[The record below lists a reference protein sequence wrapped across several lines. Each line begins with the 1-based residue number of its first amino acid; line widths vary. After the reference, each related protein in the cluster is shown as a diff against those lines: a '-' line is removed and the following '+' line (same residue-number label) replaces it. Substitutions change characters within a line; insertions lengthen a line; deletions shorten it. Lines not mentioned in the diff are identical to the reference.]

1 MYNNAHRD
9 SRADRS
15 SQSPLSTRLMRGTTG
30 RATRT
35 LKNWHADSSATA
47 LPDSAPRAQSRQEGT
62 GRRTTS
68 VRVLLSLLLASALV
82 PALASCASPNADA
95 VRQSPPSS
103 GQSQSANTNQKRLE
117 EEEQK
122 RQQEAAERAAAEQA
136 AAEAAAAEQAAAEQA
151 AAEAA
156 AAEQA
161 AAEEALRQ
169 QQARNSA
176 PSSVYYANCKEARNA
191 GAAPLHSGDPG
202 YRAGLDR
209 DHDGIACV

>member
-136 AAEAAAAEQAAAEQA
+136 AAEAAAAEQAAAE
-151 AAEAA
+151 
-156 AAEQA
+156 
-161 AAEEALRQ
+161 EALRQ

>member
-1 MYNNAHRD
+1 
-9 SRADRS
+9 
-15 SQSPLSTRLMRGTTG
+15 MRGTTG

-209 DHDGIACV
+209 DHDGIACE

>member
-151 AAEAA
+151 
-156 AAEQA
+156 
-161 AAEEALRQ
+161 LRQ

-209 DHDGIACV
+209 DHDGIACE

>member
-30 RATRT
+30 GATRT
-35 LKNWHADSSATA
+35 LRNWHADSSATA

-136 AAEAAAAEQAAAEQA
+136 AAEAAAAEQAAAE
-151 AAEAA
+151 
-156 AAEQA
+156 
-161 AAEEALRQ
+161 EALRQ

-209 DHDGIACV
+209 DHDGIACE

>member
-136 AAEAAAAEQAAAEQA
+136 AAEAAAAEQAAAE
-151 AAEAA
+151 
-156 AAEQA
+156 
-161 AAEEALRQ
+161 EALRQ

-209 DHDGIACV
+209 DHDGIACE